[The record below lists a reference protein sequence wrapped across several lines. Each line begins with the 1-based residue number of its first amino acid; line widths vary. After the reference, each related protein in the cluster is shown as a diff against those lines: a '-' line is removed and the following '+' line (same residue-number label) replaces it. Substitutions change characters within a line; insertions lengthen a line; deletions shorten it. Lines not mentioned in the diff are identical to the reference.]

1 MIVNFPNPQP
11 TNTQHSADAQSLKSF
26 WEHLDDVRTL
36 ILRLI
41 AVVVVV
47 SVVCFCCKELLFSLL
62 LAPAQPDF
70 VLYRLFSFLSFDIP
84 EQPLS
89 LINTQMAGQLVAHL
103 KVAISV
109 GIVLSIPILLAIVAT
124 YLLPALYVPERR
136 IFILSLVCGTL
147 LFYVGMAVA
156 YFLVFPLAYRFLI
169 DYSVAIEVD
178 NMITLQ
184 SYVDTLLILIIAMGL
199 LFELPMVA
207 FALGRLG
214 IVNRGLMRQYRRH
227 AVLII
232 VILAAIIT
240 PTTDAL
246 TLVLVSLPIIVL
258 YEVSIFV
265 VRK

>member
-1 MIVNFPNPQP
+1 M
-11 TNTQHSADAQSLKSF
+11 
-26 WEHLDDVRTL
+26 
-36 ILRLI
+36 
-41 AVVVVV
+41 
-47 SVVCFCCKELLFSLL
+47 
-62 LAPAQPDF
+62 
-70 VLYRLFSFLSFDIP
+70 
-84 EQPLS
+84 
-89 LINTQMAGQLVAHL
+89 
-103 KVAISV
+103 
-109 GIVLSIPILLAIVAT
+109 AT

-136 IFILSLVCGTL
+136 IFIPSLVCGSL

-199 LFELPMVA
+199 LFELPVVA

>member
-1 MIVNFPNPQP
+1 
-11 TNTQHSADAQSLKSF
+11 
-26 WEHLDDVRTL
+26 
-36 ILRLI
+36 
-41 AVVVVV
+41 
-47 SVVCFCCKELLFSLL
+47 
-62 LAPAQPDF
+62 
-70 VLYRLFSFLSFDIP
+70 
-84 EQPLS
+84 
-89 LINTQMAGQLVAHL
+89 
-103 KVAISV
+103 
-109 GIVLSIPILLAIVAT
+109 
-124 YLLPALYVPERR
+124 
-136 IFILSLVCGTL
+136 
-147 LFYVGMAVA
+147 MAVA